1 MLAYGE
7 PRKRQLIAILKILGC
22 GREAAEGGTMT
33 FWQMS
38 EFSSQVNPL
47 GAGFVFNHEFRGFP
61 VRVRVPFGVGVC
73 VAPRSKSRP

>member
-1 MLAYGE
+1 
-7 PRKRQLIAILKILGC
+7 
-22 GREAAEGGTMT
+22 MT

-38 EFSSQVNPL
+38 DFSSQVNPL